1 MDSMK
6 SAEADEEGAGV
17 ARKGVKSD
25 PGSHTH
31 FDINQLELAMIN
43 RALEGGE
50 TGLMP
55 RFVEIGRSE
64 RILRIQKRNLEAL
77 CRKNGRPHGPS
88 GLESELKSIISGV
101 KALSARCFPPKH
113 DS

>member
-1 MDSMK
+1 MK
-6 SAEADEEGAGV
+6 SVEADDEGQGA
-17 ARKGVKSD
+17 ARKVRSD
-25 PGSHTH
+25 PGAHTH
-31 FDINQLELAMIN
+31 FDINQLELSLIN
-43 RALEGGE
+43 RALEGGDT
-50 TGLMP
+50 TGMP

-88 GLESELKSIISGV
+88 GLESELRGILSGI

>member
-1 MDSMK
+1 MK
-6 SAEADEEGAGV
+6 TFEADEDGRGT
-17 ARKGVKSD
+17 ARRGVKSD
-25 PGSHTH
+25 PGAVTH
-31 FDINQLELAMIN
+31 FDINQLELAFIN
-43 RALEGGE
+43 RALEGSGGE
-50 TGLMP
+50 GMP

-77 CRKNGRPHGPS
+77 CRKNGRAHGA
-88 GLESELKSIISGV
+88 GALESELKGIVSGL

>member
-1 MDSMK
+1 MK
-6 SAEADEEGAGV
+6 SAEADEDGRYRQAL
-17 ARKGVKSD
+17 KPD
-25 PGSHTH
+25 PGAHTH

-50 TGLMP
+50 TGGMP

-77 CRKNGRPHGPS
+77 CRKNGRAHGSS
-88 GLESELKSIISGV
+88 GLESELKGILGGL
-101 KALSARCFPPKH
+101 KALTARCFPPKH

>member
-1 MDSMK
+1 MK
-6 SAEADEEGAGV
+6 SAEADEDGRYRQAL
-17 ARKGVKSD
+17 KPD
-25 PGSHTH
+25 PGAHTH

-50 TGLMP
+50 TGGMA

-77 CRKNGRPHGPS
+77 CRKNGRAHGSS
-88 GLESELKSIISGV
+88 GLESELKGILGGL
-101 KALSARCFPPKH
+101 KALTARCFPPKH